1 MNYNEVSSRTRLFDL
16 DEYGNLDV
24 YHLMKLPTFKKSII
38 EKTSKAVKVVYA
50 ETRNGYGVSCWIPR
64 SVILIDRNNNV
75 CVPSWVASKILHIE
89 SSLNKYVNAFDEFKS
104 YEDEDGADDDKN
116 SSKYT
121 TTNKEDD
128 IF

>member
-1 MNYNEVSSRTRLFDL
+1 M
-16 DEYGNLDV
+16 
-24 YHLMKLPTFKKSII
+24 
-38 EKTSKAVKVVYA
+38 
-50 ETRNGYGVSCWIPR
+50 
-64 SVILIDRNNNV
+64 IDRNNNV